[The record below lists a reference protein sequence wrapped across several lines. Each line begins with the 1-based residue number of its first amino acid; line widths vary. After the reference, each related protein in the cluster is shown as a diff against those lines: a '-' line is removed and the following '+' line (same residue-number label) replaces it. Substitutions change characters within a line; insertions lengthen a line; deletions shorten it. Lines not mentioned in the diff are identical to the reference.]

1 MADVVSAQP
10 RMIDRNGH
18 RWGATISA
26 AVLLIGFVFDVRLLA
41 PIIAV
46 ILGIS
51 SFFGLRFSV
60 LGLLYRSVKRAFKL
74 TIPVEPEEE
83 MPPRFAQLLGFVF
96 LGLATLGFYVF
107 GSAGLGWTLTLIVA
121 GLQALLGVTGICVGC
136 EMYLYGKKLAAARQA

>member
-1 MADVVSAQP
+1 MADVVTVKP

-26 AVLLIGFVFDVRLLA
+26 AVLLIGFVFDAQILA
-41 PIIAV
+41 PIFAV

-51 SFFGLRFSV
+51 SFFGLRYSL
-60 LGLLYRSVKRAFKL
+60 LGLLFRAAKQVLKL
-74 TIPVEPEEE
+74 NIPVEPEEE

-96 LGLATLGFYVF
+96 LGLATLGFYVIDS
-107 GSAGLGWTLTLIVA
+107 GGIGWTLTLLVA

-136 EMYLYGKKLAAARQA
+136 EMYLYGKKLAAARHA